1 MFLPCI
7 QLFALIAI
15 FILTTDFAQ
24 ATTAKNPAT
33 QLGTVSF
40 PTSGT
45 GQAQQHFLRG
55 VAALHSF
62 WYTEALDAFQQSTE
76 ADPQFAMGYWG
87 TAMAHNHGLWEEQEN
102 QLANAALA
110 KIPDTL
116 NLTQR
121 EQDYIHAVRLLYG
134 DGKKP
139 MRDKAYSKA
148 MEKIYRTYPADLE
161 AACFYSLS
169 LLGLA
174 RNAENKL
181 PLQVE
186 SGAIALEVFQKSP
199 DHPCAAHYAI
209 HAFDTPNL
217 ARLALPSAKRF
228 AKIAPA
234 SPHAQHM
241 PAHIFVQLGMWAQAS
256 TSNKNG
262 WTTSVEW
269 VERKNLAKSKRGYHN
284 LQWLHYTTLQQ
295 GLIKDAEA
303 IFAIQ
308 QKDMQEGIQSQSN
321 LSAGKYYPRM
331 LAAAIIETA
340 QWQKAGQ
347 LTPPDGWKPKSYA
360 SAATHFVRGFAA
372 AMQGN
377 IEEARKHLAE
387 LKTIGEKGFRKN
399 FFKRPENL
407 QVWQLEIRVAMKL
420 QQREYD
426 AAIQL
431 AKQATVIEEK
441 LPPPSGPPRILK
453 PTYELLGEVY
463 LQAHKPIQ
471 AQEQFAI
478 SLGRHRNRLRSLV
491 GAARAAKASG
501 DKSSAKETY
510 EHLLSQLKNADPGLP
525 ELAEAKEYLN
535 DF

>member
-1 MFLPCI
+1 MFLPR
-7 QLFALIAI
+7 LRLIGLIII
-15 FILTTDFAQ
+15 FTLTASFAQ
-24 ATTAKNPAT
+24 AMSPPGK
-33 QLGTVSF
+33 LGTVSF

-45 GQAQQHFLRG
+45 GQAQKHFLRG

-62 WYTEALDAFQQSTE
+62 WFTEALAAFQRSTE
-76 ADPQFAMGYWG
+76 ADPHFAMGYWG
-87 TAMAHNHGLWEEQEN
+87 IAMTHNHPLWEEQDAESA
-102 QLANAALA
+102 QAALS
-110 KIPDTL
+110 KIPK
-116 NLTQR
+116 NAELTQR
-121 EQDYIHAVRLLYG
+121 EQDYIHAVQLLYG
-134 DGKKP
+134 DVKKP

-148 MEKIYRTYPADLE
+148 MEKIYSTYPDDLE

-186 SGAIALEVFQKSP
+186 SGAIALEIFQRSP

-209 HAFDTPNL
+209 HALDTPDL

-234 SPHAQHM
+234 SAHAQHM
-241 PAHIFVQLGMWAQAS
+241 PAHIFVQLGMWQEAA

-262 WTTSVEW
+262 WTTSVDW
-269 VERKNLAKSKRGYHN
+269 VARKNLPKSERGYHS

-295 GLIKDAEA
+295 GLLQESAA
-303 IFAIQ
+303 VFAIQ
-308 QKDMQEGIQSQSN
+308 QKDMREGIQSKSN
-321 LSAGKYYPRM
+321 LRAGKYYPRM
-331 LAAAIIETA
+331 LAAAILETE

-347 LTPPDGWKPKSYA
+347 LTPPEGWSPKSYA
-360 SAATHFVRGFAA
+360 RAETNFVRGFAA

-399 FFKRPENL
+399 SFKRPENL
-407 QVWQLEIRVAMKL
+407 QVWQLEIQVAMKL

-431 AKQATVIEEK
+431 AKQATLVEEK

-510 EHLLSQLKNADPGLP
+510 ERLLSQLKDADPGLP